1 MKNLKHTVLLLCAMF
16 TIISCQDE
24 DISFGDITA
33 PSNIQIDVEII
44 GVDANNPNGDGSGIV
59 NFVATADNAISYQF
73 VYNNAVSSAPSG
85 LKSYSFST
93 LGLNTYTVSVI
104 AFGTGGASTT
114 KTIEVEVLSL
124 YEPPAE
130 LITLL
135 TGNSSRTFRIK
146 NEVASHFG
154 LGAIDGGLNGY
165 YPAPPNAK
173 EGVGMYDDRYTFN
186 IDGTFTHNVDGT
198 NDDPVNDPT
207 GTVFGREGLIDE
219 LNGSGTGTANGAD
232 IENYPYQDYSEQ
244 WTLTGP
250 GGTETINLTG
260 IGFIGYYIG
269 GDHTYEIEMRS
280 ANEMVLRSTDGNGEF
295 DWGFILI
302 AVD

>member
-1 MKNLKHTVLLLCAMF
+1 MKNLKYLLTSLLSVLL
-16 TIISCQDE
+16 IITSCQDE
-24 DISFGDITA
+24 DITFGDITT
-33 PSNIQIDVEII
+33 PSNIQIEIDI
-44 GVDANNPNGDGSGIV
+44 VGADTSNPNGDGSGVV
-59 NFVATADNAISYQF
+59 NFVATADNATAYQF
-73 VYNNAVSSAPSG
+73 VYNNAVSSAPAG
-85 LKSYSFST
+85 YKTYSFAN

-104 AFGTGGASTT
+104 AFGTGGASSTEV
-114 KTIEVEVLSL
+114 IEVEVLSL

-135 TGNSSRTFRIK
+135 TGDSSRTFRIK
-146 NEVASHFG
+146 SEAPSHFG
-154 LGAIDGGLNGY
+154 LGAIDGDLNGFFA
-165 YPAPPNAK
+165 APPNDKA
-173 EGVGMYDDRYTFN
+173 GVGMYDDRYTFN

-207 GTVFGREGLIDE
+207 GTVFGRDGLIDQ
-219 LNGSGTGTANGAD
+219 LNGSGSGTVNGAD
-232 IENYPYQDYSEQ
+232 VENYPYQDYSEQ
-244 WTLTGP
+244 WTLTAP

-280 ANEMVLRSTDGNGEF
+280 ANEMVLRATDGNGEF

-302 AVD
+302 AE